1 MTAKSTAIRMGTAVI
16 GNAIVWGA
24 VILAC
29 SAALKGTGGYD
40 LIQNYLAVG
49 PTITTMIILV
59 SHVPFKKKDEQKEV
73 NDTGTS

>member
-1 MTAKSTAIRMGTAVI
+1 MAAKPTAIRMGGALI

-40 LIQNYLAVG
+40 LIQDYLAVG

-59 SHVPFKKKDEQKEV
+59 SHVPFKKKDEEDQMG
-73 NDTGTS
+73 DAGTS